1 MSEIR
6 DFRPTEE
13 ELDQLRHNCEYHR
26 GVACMVNADQ
36 VIWLMDELDD
46 LMNMYAELRNH
57 YESVVEQR
65 DQLKESLMDWVTD
78 V

>member
-1 MSEIR
+1 
-6 DFRPTEE
+6 
-13 ELDQLRHNCEYHR
+13 
-26 GVACMVNADQ
+26 MVNADQ